1 MHLSKKW
8 KYLHYV
14 EVKIVMETL
23 NTTYLDVDILDF
35 RQPISFNSMTY
46 HSVFN
51 NIHYHLLYCPKTIC
65 MLYLV
70 GINRVATK
78 SEKTGGYIV
87 HDLLMHSNI
96 S

>member
-1 MHLSKKW
+1 M
-8 KYLHYV
+8 HYV
-14 EVKIVMETL
+14 EVKVVMETP

-35 RQPISFNSMTY
+35 RQPINFSGMTY
-46 HSVFN
+46 CNVFN
-51 NIHYHLLYCPKTIC
+51 NIHYHLLYCPKTISRLC
-65 MLYLV
+65 LI
-70 GINRVATK
+70 GINRVPTK